1 MRRREGVSEGL
12 QRQGGRDGVGGRKVR
27 EGGREGGRDGGRDG
41 GREGGRE
48 SGKDEVRDRITY

>member
-12 QRQGGRDGVGGRKVR
+12 QRQGGRDGVGGRKVS
-27 EGGREGGRDGGRDG
+27 EGERDGGT
-41 GREGGRE
+41 EEGRE

>member
-27 EGGREGGRDGGRDG
+27 DGGTEGRREGGREGEWKG
-41 GREGGRE
+41 
-48 SGKDEVRDRITY
+48 